1 MMAKTLIELDE
12 RLMADAMAA
21 TGQTTKRGTVT
32 EALEQ
37 VVRKARA
44 LDYLERL
51 QSGISSDLDD
61 PEVIAQ
67 AQR

>member
-1 MMAKTLIELDE
+1 MTKTLIDVDE
-12 RLMADAMAA
+12 RLMAEAMAA
-21 TGQTTKRGTVT
+21 TGQTTKRATVT

-44 LDYLERL
+44 LEYLSRL
-51 QSGISSDLDD
+51 EAGLASDLDD
-61 PEVIAQ
+61 DEMVAR

>member
-1 MMAKTLIELDE
+1 MARTSIEVDE

-21 TGQTTKRGTVT
+21 TGQPTKRGAVI

-51 QSGISSDLDD
+51 QTGIASDLDD
-61 PEVIAQ
+61 PEVVVQ

>member
-1 MMAKTLIELDE
+1 MTKTLIDVDE
-12 RLMADAMAA
+12 RLMAEAMTA
-21 TGQTTKRGTVT
+21 TGQTTKRATVT

-44 LDYLERL
+44 VEYLSRL
-51 QSGISSDLDD
+51 EAGLASDLDD
-61 PEVIAQ
+61 DEIVAR